1 MRIGPGLVA
10 WTWLWTG
17 LGLLLA
23 VALPLWP
30 YKKTCGFSLTAY
42 LAVAGVTLLVGL
54 WGAVTSWRYR
64 RGLAHILSLFTIAW
78 SATLVAGELLPRIG
92 YAKVERI
99 WLCP

>member
-1 MRIGPGLVA
+1 MA

-23 VALPLWP
+23 AALPLWP
-30 YKKTCGFSLTAY
+30 YKNTCGFPLTAY

-64 RGLAHILSLFTIAW
+64 RGFAHTLSLLTIAW
-78 SATLVAGELLPRIG
+78 SATIVAGELLPRIG